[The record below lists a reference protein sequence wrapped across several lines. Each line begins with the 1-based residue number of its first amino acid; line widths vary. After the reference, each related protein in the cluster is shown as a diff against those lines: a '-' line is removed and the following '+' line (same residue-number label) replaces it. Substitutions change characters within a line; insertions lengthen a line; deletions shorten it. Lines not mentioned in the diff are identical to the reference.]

1 MGSFNSNWDYPL
13 ATFGNPI
20 CIIKFTQ
27 ILAKSR
33 RRLLVKKK
41 EVALI
46 PDYIKINKKLHC
58 KAKLI

>member
-13 ATFGNPI
+13 ATFVNPI

-33 RRLLVKKK
+33 RLLVKKK

-46 PDYIKINKKLHC
+46 LDYITINKKLHC